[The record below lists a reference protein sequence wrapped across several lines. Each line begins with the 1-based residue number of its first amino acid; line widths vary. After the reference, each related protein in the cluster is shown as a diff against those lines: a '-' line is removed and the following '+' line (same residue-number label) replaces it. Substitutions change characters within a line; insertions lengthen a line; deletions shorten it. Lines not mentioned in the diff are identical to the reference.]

1 MLKEIGESLQEKR
14 LAIGISIDEV
24 ASDLKIDALMIENL
38 EAGNQKVFQD
48 ILELKEIAVSYAKYL
63 GFSEDDILDD
73 LNDYLFEKTSK
84 ISLDDIK
91 KELEK
96 EKVKEKTQEVKI
108 HSPYTTV
115 IKEKNNRIIFLLIV
129 VLLVIAIFILL
140 YFILSDFLL
149 K

>member
-24 ASDLKIDALMIENL
+24 ASDLKIDALIIENL

-48 ILELKEIAVSYAKYL
+48 ILELKEITIAYAKYL
-63 GFSEDDILDD
+63 GFSEEEITDD

-96 EKVKEKTQEVKI
+96 DKEKTQEVKI
-108 HSPYTTV
+108 HSPYTT
-115 IKEKNNRIIFLLIV
+115 ITKEKNNRVVFVLIV
-129 VLLVIAIFILL
+129 VLLVIAVFVLL
-140 YFILSDFLL
+140 YFILSNTLIN
-149 K
+149 